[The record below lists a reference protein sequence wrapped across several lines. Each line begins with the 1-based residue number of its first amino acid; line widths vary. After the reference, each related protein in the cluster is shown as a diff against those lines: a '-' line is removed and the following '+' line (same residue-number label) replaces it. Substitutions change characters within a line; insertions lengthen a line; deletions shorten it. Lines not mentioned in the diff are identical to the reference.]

1 MAQAQISA
9 IPSRLMLVCALADV
23 ADLSRV
29 EPEEYSLVEQI
40 SIDPVSWSACWLL
53 DIEKLLAPHLRLYVD
68 HDSSRYSHRLMCQS
82 TVVYLRSVRNWSVCI
97 L

>member
-9 IPSRLMLVCALADV
+9 IPSRLILADAWADV
-23 ADLSRV
+23 ADSSRV

-40 SIDPVSWSACWLL
+40 SIGPASWSACWLL

-68 HDSSRYSHRLMCQS
+68 HDSSRYSHRLMCQG
-82 TVVYLRSVRNWSVCI
+82 TVVDLCSIQGRSVCT